1 MTRIVLPGAL
11 REHAG
16 GVSTIEAPGGCS
28 LGELL
33 DGLAVSHP
41 NLVRRIRDEQ
51 GELRRFVNVYVDDE
65 DVRRMQ
71 GLATPVPSG
80 AEVRVLPSV
89 AGGCDQLPA
98 DDGRRAQPAA
108 ALSAGR

>member
-1 MTRIVLPGAL
+1 MSTVVLPGVL

-16 GVSTIEAPGGCS
+16 GVSTIEVPGGCS
-28 LGELL
+28 LGDLL
-33 DGLAVSHP
+33 DGLAESHP
-41 NLVRRIRDEQ
+41 YLVRRIRDEQ

-71 GLATPVPSG
+71 GLATQVPAG

-89 AGGCDQLPA
+89 AGGSP
-98 DDGRRAQPAA
+98 GAA
-108 ALSAGR
+108 VSRSPLR